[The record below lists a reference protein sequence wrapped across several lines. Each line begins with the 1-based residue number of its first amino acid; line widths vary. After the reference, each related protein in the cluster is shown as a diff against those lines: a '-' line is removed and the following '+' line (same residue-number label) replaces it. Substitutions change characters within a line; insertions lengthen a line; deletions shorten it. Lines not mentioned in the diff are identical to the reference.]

1 VSDLLKIDNI
11 ICIIDQCNQDKI
23 ESNIIIWKI
32 KYVILSGQRMLT
44 QSTTYVVHSIHFII
58 KKFTLQFFYLLLME
72 KHALFFKTPMLWN
85 NSFMILQMLNV
96 NML

>member
-58 KKFTLQFFYLLLME
+58 KKIHITIFLFVTNGKTCTFF
-72 KHALFFKTPMLWN
+72 
-85 NSFMILQMLNV
+85 
-96 NML
+96 